1 MSKLKHAF
9 NRLPLFFFA
18 SLFIAPH
25 ALSDP
30 QERIFYENVDWAKNA
45 PNKAYAE
52 MSIDLSDFCS
62 DSNPDC
68 ENQIRNP
75 DESSMSDAQITDQ
88 STTEYYN
95 NEQAQAVQD
104 GFNNNSAHI
113 DPNDETY
120 QFATLGIDNAYEIS
134 HGLSNQYADCDS
146 GTQCNIDY
154 IPKHCLQPT
163 DTPVPCIKTP
173 TFTASL
179 SPVIYSCPSGW
190 TRQGYNCKRTIQQC
204 RYNSSNAI
212 TQSGGNSNCAS
223 NRTSYL
229 WNGKYVTSNQGFT
242 KGVLKSSSSW
252 GACDGSNWSK
262 SYEICGPVQETIKAS
277 LSCSGGYTLSGGNCV
292 KNTLTW
298 QTQCTLLK
306 ECKVISQTC
315 VEGRAT
321 RTINGV
327 PTTLNCWKYQVNHQC
342 DRPNTCTSLATNC
355 TTTSSTCSLMQND
368 VCIEQEFNMS
378 CPERTCSATSLICGE
393 TSFCLD
399 GDCFEEMATFD
410 DSFDESASALSALA
424 EAADGLGDPPVM
436 FTGQGMQ
443 CTDKAFGFADCCKD
457 SGWGTSPGLDECN
470 EEEKALGQAKEQ
482 GITISLG
489 SYCASSVLGVC
500 TRKKKTY
507 CVFDSKLAR
516 IIQEQGSQGQL
527 GISLG
532 TAQNPICGAITPE
545 QLQEIDFEILDFSD
559 FYDDMHNGTNIPSSQ
574 EIQDRLQSAY
584 GD

>member
-1 MSKLKHAF
+1 M
-9 NRLPLFFFA
+9 
-18 SLFIAPH
+18 FIATH
-25 ALSDP
+25 ALSAS
-30 QERIFYENVDWAKNA
+30 QEHTFYEHVDWAKNA
-45 PNKAYAE
+45 PNEAYAE

-62 DSNPDC
+62 DNNPDC
-68 ENQIRNP
+68 DNQIRNP
-75 DESSMSDAQITDQ
+75 DEASMNDAQITDQ

-95 NEQAQAVQD
+95 NEQAQAVQE

-113 DPNDETY
+113 DPNDDTY
-120 QFATLGIDNAYEIS
+120 RFATLGIDNAYEIS

-154 IPKHCLQPT
+154 IPRSCLQPT
-163 DTPVPCIKTP
+163 YDLVPCFELPTATVALGTTHKKCLSGYTLNGLTCNKT
-173 TFTASL
+173 SN
-179 SPVIYSCPSGW
+179 V
-190 TRQGYNCKRTIQQC
+190 C
-204 RYNSSNAI
+204 RYNKNNKAI
-212 TQSGGNSNCAS
+212 EISGWITYIWDGIEYSGYQFNTGDHGEFSLGERKYYTTEDDADDITEYEVCKTTQY
-223 NRTSYL
+223 SYP
-229 WNGKYVTSNQGFT
+229 VT
-242 KGVLKSSSSW
+242 LH
-252 GACDGSNWSK
+252 CDS
-262 SYEICGPVQETIKAS
+262 
-277 LSCSGGYTLSGGNCV
+277 GYTLSGGQCI
-292 KNTLTW
+292 KNIISWSTTCSLTS
-298 QTQCTLLK
+298 
-306 ECKVISQTC
+306 ECKQTHRTC
-315 VEGRAT
+315 IEGPET
-321 RTINGV
+321 RVINGV
-327 PTTLNCWKYQVNHQC
+327 STTLDCWKYQLDHQC
-342 DRPNTCTSLATNC
+342 DRPDTCASLPTDC
-355 TTTSSTCSLMQND
+355 TTTSSACSLMQNGI
-368 VCIEQEFNMS
+368 CIEQEFNMS
-378 CPERTCSATSLICGE
+378 CPEQTCSATNLICGE

-410 DSFDESASALSALA
+410 DSFDESASALAALA
-424 EAADGLGDPPVM
+424 EAADGLGDPPVI

-457 SGWGTSPGLDECN
+457 SGWGASLGLDECN

-532 TAQNPICGAITPE
+532 TAQSPICGAITPE

-559 FYDDMHNGTNIPSSQ
+559 FYDDMHDGTNIPSAQ

-584 GD
+584 EQ